1 MTPLVFVFRNKTA
14 GMTFVPLPAR
24 SPRNEHQSME
34 KRIRTTVT
42 VREDNPVPRRRT
54 SKRKKQSSAVVAVV
68 IALLILFFVMNR
80 SNTHAP
86 RHPSPVAVRQ

>member
-1 MTPLVFVFRNKTA
+1 MA
-14 GMTFVPLPAR
+14 
-24 SPRNEHQSME
+24 

-54 SKRKKQSSAVVAVV
+54 SKKKQSSVVALVV
-68 IALLILFFVMNR
+68 IMLVILFFVMNR
-80 SNTHAP
+80 SNTRAP